1 MALSV
6 RRFDLGKGSS
16 LDAVN
21 RFLREEEIRRDDVLQ
36 VNINQLGKDHAE
48 YLLLIRDS
56 RAPFIVATLP
66 ADGETGVGPGTTLVA
81 IFSEPIQP
89 VVSGDVEIFNITD
102 NVLVSA
108 VNYTIDNAQ
117 VGQSRGVLRIADT
130 GGYQIDGKVYRV
142 TYKTTIKDLDGNSM
156 EEAVDVIFTVSVAL
170 SSLDFDGGIVS
181 ALSFTNPSLNRWE
194 VLVTPVR
201 LTLTPSTLIELT
213 FQGNSGDELTSF
225 TPHVEKL
232 GASFRI
238 VLEHDFKD
246 QVPEPTGIL
255 PTGIGIQWLAVK
267 GL

>member
-1 MALSV
+1 MALQV

-16 LDAVN
+16 LDAIN

-36 VNINQLGKDHAE
+36 VDINQLGKDRAE

-66 ADGETGVGPGTTLVA
+66 ADGETGVGPGTTIVA

-89 VVSGDVEIFNITD
+89 VASGDIEIFNITD
-102 NVLVSA
+102 NVLVPA
-108 VNYTIDNAQ
+108 VDYTINNAQ
-117 VGQSRGVLRIADT
+117 VGQSRGILRIEDS
-130 GGYQIDGKVYRV
+130 GGYQLDGKVYRI
-142 TYKTTIKDLDGNSM
+142 TFKTTIKDLDGNTM
-156 EEAVDVIFTVSVAL
+156 EEAVDVIFTVSTSQSA
-170 SSLDFDGGIVS
+170 LDFDGGIIS
-181 ALSFTNPSLNRWE
+181 AASFTNPSLNRWE
-194 VLVTPVR
+194 VIVTPVR

-213 FQGNSGDELTSF
+213 IQGSSGEEIAGF
-225 TPHVEKL
+225 NPHVEKL

-238 VLEHDFKD
+238 AIDHDFVN

-255 PTGIGIQWLAVK
+255 PTGLGIQWLATK